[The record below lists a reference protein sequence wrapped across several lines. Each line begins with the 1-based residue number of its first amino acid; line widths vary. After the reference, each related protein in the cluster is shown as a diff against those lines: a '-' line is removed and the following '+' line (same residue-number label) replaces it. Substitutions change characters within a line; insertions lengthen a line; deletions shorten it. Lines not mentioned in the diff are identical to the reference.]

1 MSETDFQPTDL
12 LGRQINV
19 GDIIT
24 YPGRQSSSMWMNH
37 AIVREILIVDGFR
50 GESAKLKVTSVHLET
65 WNENVSVKKTT
76 ITSLERTTVLPIE
89 LFDPSE
95 EWHKTLLEVREEILS
110 SDSPVEKDEEDDD
123 EFEQLPI
130 G

>member
-12 LGRQINV
+12 LGRQISV

-37 AIVREILIVDGFR
+37 AIVREIQIVDGYR

-65 WNENVSVKKTT
+65 WNETVSVKKTT

-95 EWHKTLLEVREEILS
+95 EWHKTLLDVREEILS
-110 SDSPVEKDEEDDD
+110 SDSPVEEVEEDD
-123 EFEQLPI
+123 ELEQLPI

>member
-1 MSETDFQPTDL
+1 MNETDFQPTDL

-65 WNENVSVKKTT
+65 WNETVSVKKTT